1 MSRLLAHSI
10 SIGVCFRDISQS
22 EGGILNEQQL
32 SMFDRSTQYVEQY
45 KMLQPGMEEETKLFE
60 ERVGEHLKK
69 VSKQIKNANKAI
81 KERHYASMDYEKYQ
95 QEARKLADKPEL
107 SLKEHKRKFEV
118 QKRLDEAKLKYDLL
132 NNKLKMEL
140 PLFMLIIKQI
150 MSQVFVMTYFA
161 TFTTFHNLYGTC
173 ASLSSEFKIDLE
185 ALQYDTDMENMRRSF
200 AAAQEHAVDSIE
212 QLSVV
217 NFHQISLNKLQMK
230 VLETTAPTET
240 CVAMFSFDASQPDDL
255 SFREGDR
262 IKILDRSNPG
272 WWRGMKLSDG
282 TTAWAVVHFVPVREV
297 VHQRQ
302 NPHSARDHDRVV
314 HGILLDLLSGREHAQ
329 DDDERSPG
337 AGYPAD
343 ELRVEVA
350 QVERPRPEQVF
361 SARELQENGHAPR
374 QIISCHAERKQS
386 IRGGG
391 AGQTQAA
398 DEPADERRKHHCSDR
413 HLELPVHHL
422 DDACEWQAV
431 VPGKS
436 PDLPREGRQDGG
448 AHEPLADGH
457 ERHERDGPPASERVV
472 DDLGHREARVGR
484 EHGLDVLAHTGRQ
497 TDDDEPAHDAAHA
510 DRAHDPD
517 RHSVRG
523 VSGLLGHVDA
533 GVERTDGPDGRHEGE
548 TELPPDRPIR
558 VVLHGAEDELA
569 VVEARVDRRSDR
581 ERNQKQHDDAR
592 VAHHRRGLQPRDV
605 LRAKAG
611 AQGLCEDACSK
622 NAVCFS
628 CGYLEI
634 SIFRKVHCCQDF
646 LCVSVPDTHEPGA
659 EGKRVRQANQVRER
673 DLDAFWRI
681 VVRPEVEPAARGDGR
696 RQLAHRHSKQEDEHR
711 RDQPGPQKT
720 AGSCGEPRARDRRDR
735 R

>member
-1 MSRLLAHSI
+1 MNNSSLQKAVSDLPRPDIDWYDYINKLGSSEKISDPEFDRIVSEIKGLDKQFETFELSLQKQRNSMSRLLAHSI

-230 VLETTAPTET
+230 VLETTAPAET

-282 TTAWAVVHFVPVREV
+282 TTGIFPYNYVR
-297 VHQRQ
+297 
-302 NPHSARDHDRVV
+302 
-314 HGILLDLLSGREHAQ
+314 LL
-329 DDDERSPG
+329 
-337 AGYPAD
+337 
-343 ELRVEVA
+343 
-350 QVERPRPEQVF
+350 
-361 SARELQENGHAPR
+361 
-374 QIISCHAERKQS
+374 
-386 IRGGG
+386 
-391 AGQTQAA
+391 
-398 DEPADERRKHHCSDR
+398 
-413 HLELPVHHL
+413 
-422 DDACEWQAV
+422 
-431 VPGKS
+431 
-436 PDLPREGRQDGG
+436 
-448 AHEPLADGH
+448 
-457 ERHERDGPPASERVV
+457 
-472 DDLGHREARVGR
+472 
-484 EHGLDVLAHTGRQ
+484 
-497 TDDDEPAHDAAHA
+497 
-510 DRAHDPD
+510 
-517 RHSVRG
+517 
-523 VSGLLGHVDA
+523 
-533 GVERTDGPDGRHEGE
+533 
-548 TELPPDRPIR
+548 
-558 VVLHGAEDELA
+558 
-569 VVEARVDRRSDR
+569 
-581 ERNQKQHDDAR
+581 
-592 VAHHRRGLQPRDV
+592 
-605 LRAKAG
+605 
-611 AQGLCEDACSK
+611 
-622 NAVCFS
+622 
-628 CGYLEI
+628 
-634 SIFRKVHCCQDF
+634 
-646 LCVSVPDTHEPGA
+646 
-659 EGKRVRQANQVRER
+659 
-673 DLDAFWRI
+673 
-681 VVRPEVEPAARGDGR
+681 
-696 RQLAHRHSKQEDEHR
+696 
-711 RDQPGPQKT
+711 
-720 AGSCGEPRARDRRDR
+720 
-735 R
+735 